1 VFIYRN
7 CSRLWSP
14 VGAHFQAISA
24 TGAVLLRWTVPA
36 ARYPH
41 RGKIWCL
48 GASLSRLLPVIE
60 INKELTD
67 FFNDPS
73 PALQRWQAILFSVLG
88 VIGWLLGAVLVIAF
102 SGLTQSS

>member
-1 VFIYRN
+1 
-7 CSRLWSP
+7 L
-14 VGAHFQAISA
+14 
-24 TGAVLLRWTVPA
+24 T
-36 ARYPH
+36 PH

-60 INKELTD
+60 INKEFTD
-67 FFNDPS
+67 FFNDPYR
-73 PALQRWQAILFSVLG
+73 LRFNRWQAILFSVLG